1 MVNFEKIAIYIYI
14 YILIIYI
21 LIIYILYIYIMSKGL
36 IFLMNALPDVFICS
50 LRKKSA
56 PLPEGTLECT
66 HLANS
71 RRVLTEIN

>member
-1 MVNFEKIAIYIYI
+1 
-14 YILIIYI
+14 
-21 LIIYILYIYIMSKGL
+21 MSKGL

-71 RRVLTEIN
+71 QRMLTEIN

>member
-14 YILIIYI
+14 YNIYN
-21 LIIYILYIYIMSKGL
+21 IYILYIYIMSKGL

-71 RRVLTEIN
+71 QRMLTEIN